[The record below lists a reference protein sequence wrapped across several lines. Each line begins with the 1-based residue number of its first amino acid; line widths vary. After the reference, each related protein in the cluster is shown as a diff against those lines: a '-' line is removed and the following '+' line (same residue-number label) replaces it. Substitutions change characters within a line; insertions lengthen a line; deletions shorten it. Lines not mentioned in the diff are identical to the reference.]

1 MNMHACR
8 MRELTADGK
17 ADPAE
22 LLKDAGFHVG
32 SFVRRKQDRAEAKI
46 VSIERVLVNLQIQ
59 PDGTQGT
66 SSLQSF
72 LDGEWVVFVPREA
85 PAVIENL
92 LPHKPSQHP
101 EWKVMAMITSVQA
114 ELLQITESQEA
125 CYEHLSVQVKPSKM
139 VLANTKIAKNKLS
152 LAPSTTK
159 VVPKRVGQV
168 VSGGYE
174 VKTPSDDMCFWL
186 LPTLHW
192 PKDDTDSGFLSAF
205 WLVSAVTEE
214 SEANMAIHYV
224 KGSWDHKVEIP
235 IMKNTKPLNA
245 GDCLK
250 VYKPKPVRALE
261 KLVISPSKKIRKTK

>member
-8 MRELTADGK
+8 IRELTADGK

-32 SFVRRKQDRAEAKI
+32 SFVRRKQDMVEAKI

-59 PDGTQGT
+59 LDGTQGT

-85 PAVIENL
+85 PEVIENL

-125 CYEHLSVQVKPSKM
+125 CCEHLLGQVKPSKM

-152 LAPSTTK
+152 LAP
-159 VVPKRVGQV
+159 
-168 VSGGYE
+168 
-174 VKTPSDDMCFWL
+174 TPSAWARLC
-186 LPTLHW
+186 P
-192 PKDDTDSGFLSAF
+192 
-205 WLVSAVTEE
+205 AVT
-214 SEANMAIHYV
+214 
-224 KGSWDHKVEIP
+224 
-235 IMKNTKPLNA
+235 
-245 GDCLK
+245 
-250 VYKPKPVRALE
+250 R
-261 KLVISPSKKIRKTK
+261 